1 MGDTNLKPPT
11 PRISRTLKRSI
22 CFVTGTRADFG
33 LMRSTLLAI
42 QSHPELRLQL
52 IVTGMHLDGTRGL
65 SIQTIRK
72 AGWKIDHVVPWPT
85 SRSQTSTA
93 VSTGRAM
100 AHLAEAFNKLETEIV
115 LVVGDRVEAFA
126 AAAAGYVSGRLVAHV
141 HGGDRALGLVDDS
154 LRHSISKLAQVHF
167 PATSQSARRLAK
179 LGENSW
185 RIHTVGSPGLDD
197 LAEAQ
202 DWESVHGRFPAL
214 RRRRFALVV
223 LHPATA
229 ESGAERLVAEMLLAA
244 LGRAGVEQAV
254 IVYPNN
260 DPGADGIMACWKQ
273 AARQGNANWHFC
285 RDLPR
290 PLYLG
295 LLREAAVLVGNSSSG
310 IIEAASF
317 GIPVIDVGTRQKG
330 REHGKNVQHVA
341 ATPRALHRV
350 VKNVWNNGRPRRFS
364 SPNPYGSGD
373 AGSSIAACLAR
384 INAARHVRK
393 LIAY

>member
-1 MGDTNLKPPT
+1 MAST
-11 PRISRTLKRSI
+11 RTIKRNV

-42 QSHPELRLQL
+42 QRDPALRLQL
-52 IVTGMHLDGTRGL
+52 IVTGMHLDRSRGQ
-65 SIQTIRK
+65 SIRAIRK
-72 AGWKIDHVVPWPT
+72 AGWKIDHVVRWPI
-85 SRSQTSTA
+85 SSSQASTA
-93 VSTGRAM
+93 VATGRAM
-100 AHLAEAFNKLETEIV
+100 AHLAESFGKLKSEIV

-126 AAAAGYVSGRLVAHV
+126 AASAAHVSGRAAAHV

-154 LRHSISKLAQVHF
+154 LRHAISKLAHVHF
-167 PATSQSARRLAK
+167 PATSQSARRLRK
-179 LGENSW
+179 LGEDSW

-197 LAEAQ
+197 LSEAET
-202 DWESVHGRFPAL
+202 WETIGGRFPSL

-223 LHPATA
+223 LHPSTPQ
-229 ESGAERLVAEMLLAA
+229 SGAERLVAEILLAA
-244 LGRAGVEQAV
+244 VERAGVEQAV

-260 DPGADGIMACWKQ
+260 DPGADGIMACWAQ
-273 AARQGNANWHFC
+273 AARRGNANWHFC

-295 LLREAAVLVGNSSSG
+295 LLRDAVMLVGNSSSG

-317 GIPVIDVGTRQKG
+317 GTPVVDVGSRQSG
-330 REHGKNVQHVA
+330 RERGKNVRNVA
-341 ATPRALHRV
+341 ASPAALQRAIREA
-350 VKNVWNNGRPRRFS
+350 WNNSKPRRFGNE
-364 SPNPYGSGD
+364 NPYGSGN

-384 INAARHVRK
+384 LDVPLHVRK

>member
-1 MGDTNLKPPT
+1 MA
-11 PRISRTLKRSI
+11 SARTIKRNV

-42 QSHPELRLQL
+42 QSHPALRLQL
-52 IVTGMHLDGTRGL
+52 IVTGMHLDRSRGQ
-65 SIQTIRK
+65 SIRAIRK
-72 AGWKIDHVVPWPT
+72 DGWKIDHVVPWPI

-93 VSTGRAM
+93 VSTGRA
-100 AHLAEAFNKLETEIV
+100 LANLADAFGELKSEIV

-126 AAAAGYVSGRLVAHV
+126 AASAAHISGRIVAHV

-154 LRHSISKLAQVHF
+154 LRHAISKLAHVHF
-167 PATSQSARRLAK
+167 PATSQSAGRLRN
-179 LGENSW
+179 LGEDSW

-197 LAEAQ
+197 LSEARS
-202 DWESVHGRFPAL
+202 WKAINERFPAL
-214 RRRRFALVV
+214 RLRQFALVV
-223 LHPATA
+223 LHPSTV

-244 LGRAGVEQAV
+244 VQRDGAEQAV

-260 DPGADGIMACWKQ
+260 DPGADGIMACWAQ
-273 AARQGNANWHFC
+273 AARRGNANWHFC

-295 LLREAAVLVGNSSSG
+295 LLRDAAMLVGNSSSG

-317 GIPVIDVGTRQKG
+317 GTPVIDVGSRQNG
-330 REHGKNVQHVA
+330 RERGNNVRNVA
-341 ATPRALHRV
+341 ASPAALQRTIREI
-350 VKNVWNNGRPRRFS
+350 WNNGKPRRFGNE
-364 SPNPYGSGD
+364 NPYGSGNT
-373 AGSSIAACLAR
+373 GSSIAACLAR
-384 INAARHVRK
+384 LDVPRHVRK